1 MYAAAHLQTALQ
13 LVQSYKGEV
22 PFVHYSKA
30 YFSAHKKHGSKD
42 RKNILQLC
50 YAYYR
55 MGQTLGDWPAERRML
70 AGLFLCSRAA
80 NPLLTA
86 LKPEWQDKTVLPLAE
101 KCLLAGFG
109 EHELQCFKWTTAISE
124 GIDPQAFSTAH
135 LQQPDLFIRIRPG
148 YREKV
153 IKVLEEAWIDY
164 ELMGGTAVRLPNGCA
179 VEELF
184 ALNKEV
190 VVQDLSSQR
199 VGRFFQ
205 LLPAELTRKQPFRV
219 WDACAASGGKSI
231 MAQDY
236 FAAMD
241 LTVTDKRTSILHNLA
256 TRFKTA
262 GISQYRVFPADL
274 SVHKPELPQQNLI
287 ITDVPCTGSGTWS
300 RTPEQLVHFNAATI
314 TVLAELQFAIVRNA
328 LSALAPGGYLLY
340 ITCSV
345 FAAENE
351 QQVARLLQSDSRL
364 ELIQQQILAGY
375 EQRADSMF
383 AALLRKKA

>member
-13 LVQSYKGEV
+13 LVQAYKGDV

-30 YFSAHKKHGSKD
+30 YFSAHKKHGSRD

-50 YAYYR
+50 YAYFR
-55 MGQTLGDWPAERRML
+55 MGHTLNEWPAERRML
-70 AGLFLCSRAA
+70 AALLLCSTAP
-80 NPLLTA
+80 NPLLTS
-86 LKPEWQDKTVLPLAE
+86 LKPEWQDKAALPLAE

-109 EHELQCFKWTTAISE
+109 EHELQCFRWTAELSE
-124 GIDPQAFSTAH
+124 GIDAPAFSVAH
-135 LQQPDLFIRIRPG
+135 LQQPDLFIRIRAG
-148 YREKV
+148 YRDKV

-164 ELMGGTAVRLPNGCA
+164 EIIGGTAVRLPNGCK

-205 LLPAELTRKQPFRV
+205 LLPAEITRKRPFRV

-236 FAAMD
+236 FGAME

-256 TRFKTA
+256 TRFKEA
-262 GISQYRVFPADL
+262 GITHYTAFPADL
-274 SVHKPELPQQNLI
+274 AIQQPQLPQQDLI
-287 ITDVPCTGSGTWS
+287 IADVPCTGSGTWS
-300 RTPEQLVHFNAATI
+300 RTPEQLVHFDTARIGELAA
-314 TVLAELQFAIVRNA
+314 LQYDIVRNA
-328 LSALAPGGYLLY
+328 LTVLAPGGYLLY

-351 QQVARLLQSDSRL
+351 RQVERLLQSESGL
-364 ELIQQQILAGY
+364 ELVQQQILAGW
-375 EQRADSMF
+375 EQKCDSMF
-383 AALLRKKA
+383 AALLHKKV

>member
-13 LVQSYKGEV
+13 LVQAYKGEV

-30 YFSAHKKHGSKD
+30 YFSAHKKHGSRD

-55 MGQTLGDWPAERRML
+55 MGQTLIDWPAERRML
-70 AGLFLCSRAA
+70 AGLFLCSAAA

-86 LKPEWQDKTVLPLAE
+86 LKPEWQDKAGIPLAE

-109 EHELQCFKWTTAISE
+109 EHELKCFPWIAELSE
-124 GIDPQAFSTAH
+124 GIDTKAFSIAH

-148 YREKV
+148 YRDKV

-164 ELMGGTAVRLPNGCA
+164 ELIGGTAVRLLNGCK

-199 VGRFFQ
+199 VGRFFR
-205 LLPAELTRKQPFRV
+205 LLPEALTRKRPLRV

-231 MAQDY
+231 LAQDELG
-236 FAAMD
+236 AME

-256 TRFKTA
+256 TRFKSA
-262 GISQYRVFPADL
+262 GISHYNSFPADL
-274 SVHKPELPQQNLI
+274 AIQKPGLPQQDLI
-287 ITDVPCTGSGTWS
+287 ITDVPCSGSGTWS
-300 RTPEQLVHFNAATI
+300 RTPEQLVHFDTARIGELAA
-314 TVLAELQFAIVRNA
+314 LQFGIVRNA
-328 LSALAPGGYLLY
+328 LTVLAPGGYLLY

-345 FAAENE
+345 FAAENKGL
-351 QQVARLLQSDSRL
+351 VARLLQTESAL
-364 ELIQQQILAGY
+364 ELVQQQILAGY
-375 EQRADSMF
+375 EQKADSMF
-383 AALLRKKA
+383 AALLYKKA